1 MNDIQV
7 PGKQT
12 SQGRVLTP
20 REDCCKMQMEAPG
33 RGQWKVLAP
42 VKIQGPMLTCFQRAA
57 RLHWGEEIKKETR
70 NTYVESRKG
79 RERWGGRRKGGGR
92 EWKEREKG
100 GERERERE
108 LEVMCT
114 SLASLL
120 CCCKGLSP
128 SQWETGASCQLGFKH
143 QQGLLERMM
152 TSLIASSSWRALG
165 YTKTGFTNPRFAGR
179 LASSRDQLLC
189 HETKA
194 VKCRASI

>member
-100 GERERERE
+100 GERERE
-108 LEVMCT
+108 
-114 SLASLL
+114 S
-120 CCCKGLSP
+120 
-128 SQWETGASCQLGFKH
+128 
-143 QQGLLERMM
+143 
-152 TSLIASSSWRALG
+152 
-165 YTKTGFTNPRFAGR
+165 
-179 LASSRDQLLC
+179 
-189 HETKA
+189 
-194 VKCRASI
+194 